1 MLMALN
7 VYGMS
12 HGATWN
18 QWVALAVQLD
28 LLVTGLAGWCP
39 MAMTC
44 RVADAR
50 LQRREERSETN

>member
-1 MLMALN
+1 MSRDDRAQRLLLGAMLMALN
-7 VYGMS
+7 LYGMS

-39 MAMTC
+39 MAMT
-44 RVADAR
+44 
-50 LQRREERSETN
+50 